1 MPAAPKRGLVMGYEK
16 FVMDLDRCGALH
28 RLVEGLTVDTD
39 TLGADAYREAGPGGA
54 YLSTAHTLAHFETAN
69 HPCVLTDT
77 ASYEQWTE
85 KGSLDQQQRA
95 NGVWKQM
102 LAEYEPPAVDAG
114 VDEALREFVE
124 RRKRELP
131 DQWF

>member
-1 MPAAPKRGLVMGYEK
+1 MRG
-16 FVMDLDRCGALH
+16 
-28 RLVEGLTVDTD
+28 
-39 TLGADAYREAGPGGA
+39 
-54 YLSTAHTLAHFETAN
+54 
-69 HPCVLTDT
+69 
-77 ASYEQWTE
+77 TE

-102 LAEYEPPAVDAG
+102 LAEYEPPAVDAD